1 MRAPL
6 RFMLLTATAAATGF
20 LTGCHKDDATFKEL
34 DLNGNHKIS
43 LSEIQE
49 AAVTGV
55 FNTYDADRDGVI
67 TKAEWRKKDPA
78 GDGSFMRQRDL
89 NRDGK
94 ITREEALT
102 FVKRQGFCHDVLG
115 QADRN
120 NNGTIDRKEAAVW
133 IADHPEVL
141 ERMKLGN

>member
-1 MRAPL
+1 MPL
-6 RFMLLTATAAATGF
+6 AAAVLAGLLPACVREEKAFT
-20 LTGCHKDDATFKEL
+20 EL
-34 DLNGNHKIS
+34 DLNHDHRLS
-43 LSEIQE
+43 LSELQE
-49 AAVTGV
+49 AVATGV
-55 FNTYDADRDGVI
+55 FNTYDADHDGVI

-89 NRDGK
+89 NHDGQL
-94 ITREEALT
+94 TREEVRLYAR
-102 FVKRQGFCHDVLG
+102 RQGFCHDVLG

-120 NNGTIDRKEAAVW
+120 GNGTIDVREAKIW